1 MNIMWCKTQM
11 AQKSDRE
18 MGGGG
23 GGAELLNRDPRRE
36 EKKGVL
42 GGGGRDSLTLELEK
56 EGDLISC
63 RTLSLAP
70 NLVFV
75 TQTHF

>member
-18 MGGGG
+18 RGGGG
-23 GGAELLNRDPRRE
+23 LSFWIGIQG
-36 EKKGVL
+36 EKKKKVCWR
-42 GGGGRDSLTLELEK
+42 GGRDSLTLELEK

>member
-18 MGGGG
+18 RGGGG
-23 GGAELLNRDPRRE
+23 LSFGIGIHG
-36 EKKGVL
+36 EKKKKVL
-42 GGGGRDSLTLELEK
+42 EGGRDSPTLELEK
-56 EGDLISC
+56 EEDLISC

-70 NLVFV
+70 NLVYVNV
-75 TQTHF
+75 TQPHF